1 MIIEDIAAFLAADA
15 GVSALI
21 GTRIY
26 PMLLPQ
32 NATKPAVVYSQ
43 VSGVRVTTHDKA
55 KNFTDQVYQLQ
66 CIADDPKSVKNLSE
80 KVRQAMEGFQG
91 TMGATN
97 VQGVF
102 MTAERDAPYQ
112 LDSLTYRTDL
122 DFRLYFLEA

>member
-32 NATKPAVVYSQ
+32 NAIKPAVVYSQ

-102 MTAERDAPYQ
+102 MTGERDAPYQ

>member
-1 MIIEDIAAFLAADA
+1 MIVEDFATFLSADP
-15 GVSALI
+15 GVSGLI
-21 GTRIY
+21 GSRIY
-26 PMLLPQ
+26 PRLLPQ
-32 NATKPAVVYSQ
+32 NATLPAVVYSQ
-43 VSGVRVTTHDKA
+43 VSGLRVTTHDKA
-55 KNFTDQVYQLQ
+55 ANFTDQVYQFE
-66 CIADDPKSVKNLSE
+66 CVASDYKSMKKLAE

-102 MTAERDAPYQ
+102 MTGERDAPYQ